1 MVEKLFKQQIV
12 TLAEKLAK
20 VSPDDPQYESYKNL
34 FTAAMRIKEFSEYLD
49 ILGSEVT
56 TLDELQAAYE
66 HPIIIS
72 HNGHTL
78 EVPFSAQLYHSLVNL
93 VNIAK
98 EEF

>member
-1 MVEKLFKQQIV
+1 MIEKLFKQQIA
-12 TLAEKLAK
+12 TLAEKLTK
-20 VSPDDPQYESYKNL
+20 MSPDDPQYESYKNS
-34 FTAAMRIKEFSEYLD
+34 FTTAMSIKNFSEYLD

-78 EVPFSAQLYHSLVNL
+78 EVPFSAQLYLSLVNL